1 MKRITMIPL
10 LIFAV
15 ITNIIAQESADL
27 YIIHSN
33 HDAEQYSSC
42 FRSSVNVLKVELPP
56 LEANTYVHIK
66 IPAGGI
72 QIQSVVYSICKEFPT
87 IYYPGGST
95 KISSVAPQ
103 KFHRG
108 IYAKSGDTFFYIL
121 EQDDDGATHYAG
133 KLLLS
138 KKEIKQIT
146 KKIKKGVYSSK
157 GNYNLLNKKY

>member
-1 MKRITMIPL
+1 MIPL

-42 FRSSVNVLKVELPP
+42 FRSSVNVMKVELPP

-95 KISSVAPQ
+95 KISSVAP
-103 KFHRG
+103 KNFHRG
-108 IYAKSGDTFFYIL
+108 FVAQLGDSFFYIL
-121 EQDDDGATHYAG
+121 KQDDDGVTHYSG
-133 KLLLS
+133 ELLLS
-138 KKEIKQIT
+138 KKEIKQISEE
-146 KKIKKGVYSSK
+146 IKNGIYSFKGS
-157 GNYNLLNKKY
+157 YNLTKQ

>member
-1 MKRITMIPL
+1 MIPL

-42 FRSSVNVLKVELPP
+42 FRSSVNVMKVELPP

-108 IYAKSGDTFFYIL
+108 IYAKSGDTFFYIFVYYFF
-121 EQDDDGATHYAG
+121 QTNHK
-133 KLLLS
+133 KLPFSFIIPYLMQIFAYWS
-138 KKEIKQIT
+138 KNTSLIA
-146 KKIKKGVYSSK
+146 SR
-157 GNYNLLNKKY
+157 